1 MSCIDRSDAL
11 PSKAV
16 MDDITASE
24 DITSNIDYSLK
35 SKLDEVCRTRLK
47 DQQNDLFFDRLLS
60 ARRYVDQ
67 LFHSEFGLSAYPYLD
82 ILLIGRNAGAD
93 FGIETI
99 CESLAITPNI
109 ASRHLA
115 VMLTMGLLEHDGL
128 SYRSSS
134 KSNDILI
141 DIVENNLSNAF
152 SIID

>member
-1 MSCIDRSDAL
+1 M
-11 PSKAV
+11 
-16 MDDITASE
+16 
-24 DITSNIDYSLK
+24 SNIDYSLRNE
-35 SKLDEVCRTRLK
+35 LDVGSRARLK
-47 DQQNDLFFDRLLS
+47 DQQNDVFFDRLLS

-67 LFHSEFGLSAYPYLD
+67 LFYREFGLSAYPYLD
-82 ILLIGRNAGAD
+82 ILLVGRNAGAN

-99 CESLAITPNI
+99 CENLAITPSI
-109 ASRHLA
+109 ASRQVA